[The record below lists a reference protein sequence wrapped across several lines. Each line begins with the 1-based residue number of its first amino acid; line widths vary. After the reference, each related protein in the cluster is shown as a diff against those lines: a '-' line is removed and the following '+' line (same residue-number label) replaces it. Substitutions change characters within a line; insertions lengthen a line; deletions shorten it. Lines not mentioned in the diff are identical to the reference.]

1 MKVKIDDII
10 MALEYVNTG
19 IDNRAYFNPKTKEIV
34 YVGDCI
40 DIGDERE
47 EMYDEYISFPTK
59 YDIHEYSIME
69 EFIETINDE
78 RLYNQLL
85 ISIHGKGAFR
95 RFKDTCINFGIIDDW
110 YKFRDKKYKDIA
122 IKWCEE
128 NNIEFY

>member
-1 MKVKIDDII
+1 MKYEFNSDIS
-10 MALEYVNTG
+10 EEEQE
-19 IDNRAYFNPKTKEIV
+19 EI
-34 YVGDCI
+34 
-40 DIGDERE
+40 
-47 EMYDEYISFPTK
+47 YDEYIGLPTK
-59 YDIHEYSIME
+59 YDIDEYSMME
-69 EFIETINDE
+69 DFIETIEDE

-128 NNIEFY
+128 NNIEFYQMDKDELHKKLSGLSIDKINDFDKFYD